1 MRVIQLLRSLA
12 EQGNT
17 VVFSI
22 HQPRASIYALFD
34 DITLLSG
41 GRVAYSG
48 PVSDL
53 VPHFTALGYPCPSN
67 INPAEYYVDLVS
79 VDCSTPEAESESKG
93 RIASIVVGFDSSV
106 FTTAIR
112 QAKQAQRLLLSSPT
126 ASSSSSSSFA
136 TRAVAIRRKGILGGI
151 HSIVEK
157 AGLLVKKVR
166 ILHGRAWRQVTR
178 DKSLN
183 IARFCSSLF
192 SALLFGAIY
201 FKLGKVS
208 AIWKD

>member
-1 MRVIQLLRSLA
+1 MRVIQLLRNLA
-12 EQGNT
+12 EKGNT

-22 HQPRASIYALFD
+22 HQPRASIYAMFD

-79 VDCSTPEAESESKG
+79 VDY
-93 RIASIVVGFDSSV
+93 
-106 FTTAIR
+106 
-112 QAKQAQRLLLSSPT
+112 SSPT
-126 ASSSSSSSFA
+126 AENESKSRIANIVAGFDCSVFTSAIRKARSDQQLQVTSPQFA
-136 TRAVAIRRKGILGGI
+136 ATAVRRKGILGGI
-151 HSIVEK
+151 HSVVVNV
-157 AGLLVKKVR
+157 GLLMKKVR

-178 DKSLN
+178 DKALN

-201 FKLGKVS
+201 FKLGKV
-208 AIWKD
+208 WKMRYNYEFCTVR